1 MTSSKMANVY
11 FDPRNSSGT
20 CALIN
25 LFLPFII
32 CGIIILVLKYF
43 ILPINYIIKVVR
55 TIQNE
60 KTLKD
65 QLGVSQ
71 LEEMAKD
78 ENIPTKKKKRSIKNA
93 KNNITQSLDVRI
105 INEYEIE
112 KSNLQNKLLPLSPKY
127 KKVIILYFLIGFI
140 FLGINWYMMTS
151 FCAVYRNSGIKLI
164 VNSIVS
170 LIASF
175 ALPCLLG
182 LIPTLIGF
190 LAKKL
195 NSRIIFKVYKF
206 INKVI

>member
-1 MTSSKMANVY
+1 M
-11 FDPRNSSGT
+11 
-20 CALIN
+20 LIN
-25 LFLPFII
+25 PTMKIEYSMKEMKTHRRLTQEKLSEKLSKPSNTLKSNLKKADLKEEIVKQRKSKII
-32 CGIIILVLKYF
+32 NFTNDSTKKETKDDIII
-43 ILPINYIIKVVR
+43 ND
-55 TIQNE
+55 IQ
-60 KTLKD
+60 
-65 QLGVSQ
+65 
-71 LEEMAKD
+71 D
-78 ENIPTKKKKRSIKNA
+78 ET
-93 KNNITQSLDVRI
+93 
-105 INEYEIE
+105 
-112 KSNLQNKLLPLSPKY
+112 SNLQNKLLPLSPKY

-151 FCAVYRNSGIKLI
+151 FCAVYRNSGVKLI

>member
-1 MTSSKMANVY
+1 M
-11 FDPRNSSGT
+11 
-20 CALIN
+20 
-25 LFLPFII
+25 
-32 CGIIILVLKYF
+32 
-43 ILPINYIIKVVR
+43 PINYIIKVVR
-55 TIQNE
+55 TIQSE

-65 QLGVSQ
+65 KLGVSQ

-78 ENIPTKKKKRSIKNA
+78 EKIPTKKKKRSLKNA

-105 INEYEIE
+105 KNEYEIE